1 MGKLLIIKDADFSEV
16 AVDVVERAGYIQK
29 SLLRS
34 DGTAY
39 INTGVAVT
47 SNDVL
52 EIKFYA
58 GAPSTNGNYFLWG
71 WRASGSTGTSNGNVQ
86 GFCAKD
92 SSNYK
97 RVSIAVGGYMNN
109 TTNATF
115 DELHIIKMDFAN
127 NTAYIDGVTYSST
140 PQVNFPTA
148 ISGLPLIL
156 YAFNNQGTP
165 AGTCYS
171 GFYIKSC
178 TITRNGNKILDLV
191 PCTYN
196 GVAGMWDKVSNTF
209 FGSENEGVFTAE

>member
-16 AVDVVERAGYIQK
+16 AVDVVERAGYVQK

-34 DGTAY
+34 DGTAH
-39 INTGVAVT
+39 INTGVVVT

-52 EIKFYA
+52 EIKFFA
-58 GAPSTNGNYFLWG
+58 ETPDTDGNYFLWG
-71 WRASGSTGTSNGNVQ
+71 WRSSGGTATSNGNVQ
-86 GFCAKD
+86 GFVEKN
-92 SSNYK
+92 SSYNYK
-97 RVSIAVGGYMNN
+97 RLSICVGGYMAKS
-109 TTNATF
+109 NATF

-127 NTAYIDGVTYSST
+127 NAAYIDGVTYSST

-148 ISGLPLIL
+148 ISGFPLIL